1 MARSKITIVGAGNVG
16 ATVAHWA
23 AAKELGDIVLID
35 IVEGVPQGKA
45 LDLMEAGPIEGFD
58 CQVIGTNNY
67 EDTAGSDVIVV
78 TAGIARKPG
87 MSRDDLLRT
96 NYNVVKTVVE
106 QAARYSPDAYLIV
119 VTNPV
124 DVMTYAAWRTVNWP
138 TNRVM
143 GMAGVLDSTRFRTF
157 LAMELGISVED
168 VTGFVLGG
176 HGDQMVPL
184 VRYSYAGGIPIE
196 KLIPQDR
203 IDAIVERTRKG
214 GGEIVSLLKTG
225 SAYYAPGA
233 SVVQMVEAILKDKK
247 RLIPA
252 IAYLDGEYGERDIY
266 VGVPTIIGAGGIEK
280 VIEIDLTPEEKQ
292 AFAASVEAVRG
303 PLRTLGF

>member
-1 MARSKITIVGAGNVG
+1 
-16 ATVAHWA
+16 
-23 AAKELGDIVLID
+23 
-35 IVEGVPQGKA
+35 
-45 LDLMEAGPIEGFD
+45 
-58 CQVIGTNNY
+58 
-67 EDTAGSDVIVV
+67 
-78 TAGIARKPG
+78 
-87 MSRDDLLRT
+87 
-96 NYNVVKTVVE
+96 
-106 QAARYSPDAYLIV
+106 
-119 VTNPV
+119 
-124 DVMTYAAWRTVNWP
+124 
-138 TNRVM
+138 

-184 VRYSYAGGIPIE
+184 VRYSYAGGIPIQ

-233 SVVQMVEAILKDKK
+233 SVVQMVEAIVKDKK

-252 IAYLDGEYGERDIY
+252 IAYLD
-266 VGVPTIIGAGGIEK
+266 
-280 VIEIDLTPEEKQ
+280 
-292 AFAASVEAVRG
+292 
-303 PLRTLGF
+303 